1 MISGNS
7 ASVFSS
13 DMIPGRAESAIDL
26 AHLRRFTMGDEA
38 LEIEILGL
46 FSDQLPVTIAALKQA
61 DTEKAWG
68 IAAHTLKGSA
78 RAVGAWPLA
87 TIAENAERLGPIP
100 DAAARRQVIERLEVA
115 AAAVQE
121 YIASLAPS
129 A

>member
-1 MISGNS
+1 MAIGNS
-7 ASVFSS
+7 AIVFSS
-13 DMIPGRAESAIDL
+13 DVMSGRAESPIDL

-38 LEIEILGL
+38 LEVEILGL
-46 FSDQLPVTIAALKQA
+46 FADQLPVTIAALKQA

-78 RAVGAWPLA
+78 RAVGAWSLA
-87 TIAENAERLGPIP
+87 TIAESAERLRPIP
-100 DAAARRQVIERLEVA
+100 DAAAREQVIERLEVA

-121 YIASLAPS
+121 YIASLTPS